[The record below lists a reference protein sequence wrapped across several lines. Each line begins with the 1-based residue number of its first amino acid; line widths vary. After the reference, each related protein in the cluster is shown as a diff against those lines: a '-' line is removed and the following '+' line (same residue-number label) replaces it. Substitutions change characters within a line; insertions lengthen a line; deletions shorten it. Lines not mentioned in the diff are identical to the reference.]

1 MPREKSAD
9 DLARE
14 QAPLPT
20 EPLGTTSVSIGTVK
34 WWRDAKGYG
43 VISVAQVAPWDVW
56 CHFSSIE
63 MEREDEF
70 RTLIEGERVEVE
82 YWRADQ
88 ESFKYVAKRVRRLGR
103 D

>member
-14 QAPLPT
+14 HAPLPT
-20 EPLGTTSVSIGTVK
+20 EPLGTQSVAEGTVK

-43 VISVAQVAPWDVW
+43 VISVSQLAPWDVW

-63 MEREDEF
+63 MKRPDEF
-70 RTLIEGERVEVE
+70 RTLTAGERVEVE
-82 YWRADQ
+82 YIRMDQ
-88 ESFKYVAKRVRRLGR
+88 ESFKYVATHVRRLE
-103 D
+103 